1 MLFNF
6 LFFNLFVHIIV
17 FAWKRYENSN
27 LFYKLSIVSIII
39 ALILSIFDIYMSKD
53 GQSILL
59 FNNNLR
65 TNQVI
70 FAQQFFITFITFI
83 LILSYKEFKFKP
95 EFYVLLF
102 TNLFAI
108 CLILESNNFVIFFI
122 SWELFNLSLYAII
135 IGNNVNTQEALSA
148 SMKYFILSAF
158 STTFLLLGLAILYH
172 ITGSLEFQTIYIT
185 MSERPIDIA
194 VVFII
199 FALLFKLSAAP
210 LHFWAPD
217 LYSITPL
224 PITAYISNVP
234 KILYIMIAQNYMIF
248 LECQSNYFLIAG
260 FLSLIIGTIGLTQQ
274 TKIKRFLAFS
284 AIANVGYLLLII
296 KSDGLVIYNLVLYII
311 AVINIFIILMAVNK
325 FFDKDIDN
333 IAELQGFFIF
343 NPFMAFSFTISL
355 FSIAGIPPLPGFF
368 AKYNLLSEALDIFH
382 PILFII
388 IVITSVI
395 AVANYLRIIYLAI
408 FSVYKLD
415 KLRKK
420 DNNLVLNIIVQFNLI
435 IMGLLSYLDILSSF
449 LNALGYAF

>member
-1 MLFNF
+1 
-6 LFFNLFVHIIV
+6 
-17 FAWKRYENSN
+17 
-27 LFYKLSIVSIII
+27 
-39 ALILSIFDIYMSKD
+39 
-53 GQSILL
+53 
-59 FNNNLR
+59 
-65 TNQVI
+65 
-70 FAQQFFITFITFI
+70 
-83 LILSYKEFKFKP
+83 
-95 EFYVLLF
+95 
-102 TNLFAI
+102 
-108 CLILESNNFVIFFI
+108 LILESNNFIIFFI

-185 MSERPIDIA
+185 MSERPIDLAII
-194 VVFII
+194 FII

-224 PITAYISNVP
+224 PITAYISNIP
-234 KILYIMIAQNYMIF
+234 KILYILISLNFMVF

-296 KSDGLVIYNLVLYII
+296 KSDGLVLFNLVLYII
-311 AVINIFIILMAVNK
+311 AVINIFIVLIAVNK
-325 FFDKDIDN
+325 FYDRDVDN
-333 IAELQGFFIF
+333 IVDLRGFFYY

-368 AKYNLLSEALDIFH
+368 AKYNLLSEAFDIFH
-382 PILFII
+382 PILFVII
-388 IVITSVI
+388 LITSVI
-395 AVANYLRIIYLAI
+395 AVANYLRIIYVAL
-408 FSVYKLD
+408 FSQYNIILFKE
-415 KLRKK
+415 K
-420 DNNLVLNIIVQFNLI
+420 DNNIVLNIIISFNLI
-435 IMGLLSYLDILSSF
+435 IMALLFYLDILTSF
-449 LNALGYAF
+449 LNT

>member
-1 MLFNF
+1 
-6 LFFNLFVHIIV
+6 
-17 FAWKRYENSN
+17 
-27 LFYKLSIVSIII
+27 
-39 ALILSIFDIYMSKD
+39 
-53 GQSILL
+53 
-59 FNNNLR
+59 
-65 TNQVI
+65 
-70 FAQQFFITFITFI
+70 
-83 LILSYKEFKFKP
+83 
-95 EFYVLLF
+95 
-102 TNLFAI
+102 
-108 CLILESNNFVIFFI
+108 
-122 SWELFNLSLYAII
+122 
-135 IGNNVNTQEALSA
+135 
-148 SMKYFILSAF
+148 
-158 STTFLLLGLAILYH
+158 
-172 ITGSLEFQTIYIT
+172 
-185 MSERPIDIA
+185 
-194 VVFII
+194 
-199 FALLFKLSAAP
+199 
-210 LHFWAPD
+210 
-217 LYSITPL
+217 
-224 PITAYISNVP
+224 
-234 KILYIMIAQNYMIF
+234 MIF

-296 KSDGLVIYNLVLYII
+296 KSDGLVLYNLVLYII
-311 AVINIFIILMAVNK
+311 AVINIFIILMAANK

-343 NPFMAFSFTISL
+343 NPFMAFSFTMSL

-420 DNNLVLNIIVQFNLI
+420 DNNLVLNIIVWFNLI
-435 IMGLLSYLDILSSF
+435 IMGLLFYLDILSSF